1 MAKQTMTLMF
11 NAKTG
16 ILLGEKPVESADL
29 DLSKFKF
36 KTLEIDPIEDFY
48 DGDYD
53 TGSVKSCAEKPM
65 LNESVVNAQ
74 TTQTIETK
82 YPLHKQL
89 NVIMDMLNKS
99 DIPNT
104 SEFADMIQH
113 INETVEGSK
122 LKKKTYLESDAYH
135 YETEEEAKEKERK
148 AIDFD

>member
-48 DGDYD
+48 DGDYE

-89 NVIMDMLNKS
+89 NIMMEMIDAS
-99 DIPNT
+99 DLPNT
-104 SEFADMIQH
+104 ERFAEMMQYIKDQRVAGK
-113 INETVEGSK
+113 E
-122 LKKKTYLESDAYH
+122 KKKVYKESDAYH
-135 YETEEEAKEKERK
+135 YETEEEAKDK
-148 AIDFD
+148 AKKALDFD